1 MINSYYNG
9 RHVLTFDG
17 SGTINISGVTN
28 TKVTANKYYIDFNG
42 SGGNA
47 WIDISQS
54 TSGNHI
60 KNMKILPVA
69 YENGGTYPTFNA
81 KFLDGL
87 RPFHAIRFMDWIG
100 TNGSNQKFW
109 SDRATKTYYSQ
120 GTNRG
125 CSYEYAIELCNELGM
140 DAWVTIPHQADDNY
154 ITLAARLWRDNLN
167 SVNKVYIEYSNEIW
181 NWQFAQAG
189 YCVNNAP
196 GHANSY
202 VSSDLAAIAPAGSNH
217 PEKDAYMMARTFRLW
232 KAEFTGTNAT
242 RLVRTAAVQHGWMDN
257 TRRVLE
263 YLFNT
268 QASKAGCDVVS
279 PAGYFN
285 FDEDDHNRW
294 NSLCASVTPSEILD
308 SVLAEYDRTS
318 GYWTQKTAEYAN
330 QYGVGYVVY
339 EGGQHMQPWM
349 QGDWCYNNAVWDA
362 QIHSKM
368 YDVYMKNFRKHVEP
382 AVNCQLFMAFA
393 YVSDRQSKYG
403 SWGHLENLAQIG
415 SVSNYMTIAPKYQ
428 ALLDANTPRSAFKS
442 TEASSASTNDRSL
455 DSDNTVSVYP
465 NPATD
470 VIYVSPG
477 SIEGSWNVRLINRYG
492 QVVKA
497 AGYVSNGDNAAEQL
511 SVSDLS
517 SGLYFVEITTQN
529 DKQVVKVIKK

>member
-1 MINSYYNG
+1 
-9 RHVLTFDG
+9 
-17 SGTINISGVTN
+17 
-28 TKVTANKYYIDFNG
+28 
-42 SGGNA
+42 
-47 WIDISQS
+47 
-54 TSGNHI
+54 
-60 KNMKILPVA
+60 MKILPVA

-87 RPFHAIRFMDWIG
+87 RPFHALRFMDWIG
-100 TNGSNQKFW
+100 TNNSNQMYW
-109 SDRATKTYYSQ
+109 SDRATRTYYSQ

-125 CSYEYAIELCNELGM
+125 CSYEYAIELCNVLGM
-140 DAWVTIPHQADDNY
+140 DAWVTIPHQADDNF

-167 SVNKVYIEYSNEIW
+167 ATNKVYIEYSNEIW

-196 GHANSY
+196 GHPNAY
-202 VSSDLAAIAPAGSNH
+202 VSADLAAISATGNH
-217 PEKDAYMMARTFRLW
+217 PEKDAYMMARVFRLW
-232 KAEFTGTNAT
+232 KAEFTGANAG

-294 NSLCASVTPSEILD
+294 NSLCASVTPAEIVD

-318 GYWTQKTAEYAN
+318 GYMTQVTAEYAQ
-330 QYGVGYVVY
+330 QYHVGYVVY

-368 YDVYMKNFRKHVEP
+368 YDLYMKNFRKHVEP
-382 AVNCQLFMAFA
+382 VVNCSLFMAFA
-393 YVSDRQSKYG
+393 YISDRKSKYG
-403 SWGHLENLAQIG
+403 SWGHLENLSQIG

-428 ALLDANTPRSAFKS
+428 ALLDANTPRNKSAIE
-442 TEASSASTNDRSL
+442 TDAVTAINNNI
-455 DSDNTVSVYP
+455 DSDDNSNGVLIYP
-465 NPATD
+465 NPASEKLHISLGKNTAD
-470 VIYVSPG
+470 T
-477 SIEGSWNVRLINRYG
+477 
-492 QVVKA
+492 
-497 AGYVSNGDNAAEQL
+497 QL
-511 SVSDLS
+511 SIFDTQGRQVLRTVLHTSEENIDIQ
-517 SGLYFVEITTQN
+517 GLNAGIYFLRISNSANTLNTTI
-529 DKQVVKVIKK
+529 IKK